1 MSLGETWQSVRPAG
15 TGSLSIRAV
24 RRPKADHPA
33 RRGELHDR
41 DFQWQA
47 AIETLMLV
55 ELSGP
60 TMFGPGLISAS
71 RRTG

>member
-1 MSLGETWQSVRPAG
+1 
-15 TGSLSIRAV
+15 LSIRAAQ
-24 RRPKADHPA
+24 RPKADHPA

-41 DFQWQA
+41 DFPEWQA

-60 TMFGPGLISAS
+60 TMFGPG
-71 RRTG
+71 

>member
-1 MSLGETWQSVRPAG
+1 MSFETWQSVRPAG
-15 TGSLSIRAV
+15 TGSLSIRAA

-33 RRGELHDR
+33 RRGDITGPPNKEAD
-41 DFQWQA
+41 

-60 TMFGPGLISAS
+60 TMFG
-71 RRTG
+71 RD